1 MTARDLRDA
10 ALSLP
15 TEDRAS
21 LARDLLQSLHGPAE
35 SGASAAWLADLERR
49 ARELADGTVEPVD
62 WEVARER
69 IARRLGERRR

>member
-1 MTARDLRDA
+1 MSADELREA

-15 TEDRAS
+15 AGDRAT
-21 LARDLLQSLHGPAE
+21 LARELLRSLHGPAE
-35 SGASAAWLADLERR
+35 AGVEAAWLAQIERR

-69 IARRLGERRR
+69 IARRLRERRR